1 MDRSKQFKD
10 FLFALETHNVTEAIR
25 ILTDYPEL
33 INMKGTD
40 HFEQHVAT
48 PLIFA
53 CRYSKYYTHMDV
65 GFICIALSTFKKIE
79 SIFFAN
85 LARQTQ
91 GTLICILGRT
101 FE

>member
-40 HFEQHVAT
+40 EFEKHVAT

-53 CRYSKYYTHMDV
+53 CRYRKYDRYMDIERV
-65 GFICIALSTFKKIE
+65 KKDTPNI
-79 SIFFAN
+79 SY
-85 LARQTQ
+85 
-91 GTLICILGRT
+91 ILRG
-101 FE
+101 